1 MGFFDFLKKKE
12 FEEICTLQEKLEKFK
27 TITDIQNEVDNKKN
41 ELELLIQNK
50 TNEILEKEKE
60 LNKVISDKEIE
71 LNSIIENKKLAI
83 NYIRKDFDEL
93 KLNYET
99 SFETYTRLRKDVSL
113 YESKLD
119 LIEFGIYEPVYEFNK
134 SEDYRTEQNKIIE
147 KQRQLI
153 KQGKAVICETKWTI
167 NGSETKGRVSV
178 NRYVKL
184 VLKAFNGECNSLI
197 AKVKWNNVNQMKL
210 RILNSFETLNK
221 LGKSQEIFI
230 QLEFLKLKMNELFL
244 EYEYQAK
251 KQKEKEELR
260 EIREEL
266 KEEERA
272 LREFEREE
280 REAEKE
286 EDKFKIELD
295 KAKKGLGL
303 ASGKEFEK
311 LQNKI
316 EKLEIELQNAQVKK
330 ERAISMA
337 QQTKRGHVYIIS
349 NIGSFGEDVYKI
361 GMTRRL
367 EPSDRVYELGNASV
381 PFKFDIHAMIYS
393 EEARSLENEL
403 HKAFEDKKINMLNYR
418 KEFFKVS
425 LDEIE
430 NKIKELG
437 FGAEFT
443 KYPEAMQFRET
454 EAILNRINSKE
465 KIKTVEEIIAEEYPN
480 TLN

>member
-1 MGFFDFLKKKE
+1 M
-12 FEEICTLQEKLEKFK
+12 
-27 TITDIQNEVDNKKN
+27 
-41 ELELLIQNK
+41 
-50 TNEILEKEKE
+50 
-60 LNKVISDKEIE
+60 
-71 LNSIIENKKLAI
+71 
-83 NYIRKDFDEL
+83 
-93 KLNYET
+93 
-99 SFETYTRLRKDVSL
+99 
-113 YESKLD
+113 
-119 LIEFGIYEPVYEFNK
+119 
-134 SEDYRTEQNKIIE
+134 
-147 KQRQLI
+147 
-153 KQGKAVICETKWTI
+153 
-167 NGSETKGRVSV
+167 
-178 NRYVKL
+178 
-184 VLKAFNGECNSLI
+184 
-197 AKVKWNNVNQMKL
+197 
-210 RILNSFETLNK
+210 
-221 LGKSQEIFI
+221 
-230 QLEFLKLKMNELFL
+230 
-244 EYEYQAK
+244 
-251 KQKEKEELR
+251 
-260 EIREEL
+260 
-266 KEEERA
+266 
-272 LREFEREE
+272 
-280 REAEKE
+280 
-286 EDKFKIELD
+286 
-295 KAKKGLGL
+295 
-303 ASGKEFEK
+303 
-311 LQNKI
+311 
-316 EKLEIELQNAQVKK
+316 QNAQVKK

-465 KIKTVEEIIAEEYPN
+465 KIKTVKEIIAEEYPN

>member
-1 MGFFDFLKKKE
+1 MGLFDFIKRKE
-12 FEEICTLQEKLEKFK
+12 IEKIRILQEKLEKFK
-27 TITDIQNEVDNKKN
+27 SITDIQNVIENKKN

-50 TNEILEKEKE
+50 TNEISQKDIDLKN
-60 LNKVISDKEIE
+60 LISEKEIE
-71 LNSIIENKKLAI
+71 LNSTIENKKLSI
-83 NYIRKDFDEL
+83 NYIQKDLDD
-93 KLNYET
+93 LNSKYEIA
-99 SFETYTRLRKDVSL
+99 FQTYTRIRKDVNL

-119 LIEFGIYEPVYEFNK
+119 LIEFGLYEPVYEFEK
-134 SEDYRTEQNKIIE
+134 SDQYRVEQNKIIE
-147 KQRQLI
+147 KQKQLI
-153 KQGKAVICETKWTI
+153 KQGKAVICITKWTI

-178 NRYVKL
+178 NRYIKL

-197 AKVKWNNVNQMKL
+197 AKVKWNNINQMKL
-210 RILNSFETLNK
+210 RILNSFESLNK
-221 LGKSQEIFI
+221 LGMSQEIFI
-230 QLEFLKLKMNELFL
+230 QDEFLKLKMSELIL
-244 EYEYQAK
+244 EYEYQSK
-251 KQKEKEELR
+251 KQREKEELR

-286 EDKFKIELD
+286 EDKFKIALD
-295 KAKKGLGL
+295 KAKKELGL

-311 LQNKI
+311 LRNKI

-393 EEARSLENEL
+393 EEARTLENEL

-430 NKIKELG
+430 EKIKELG
-437 FGAEFT
+437 YDSEFT
-443 KYPEAMQFRET
+443 KFPEAMQYRET
-454 EAILNRINSKE
+454 IAILKTINPKE
-465 KIKTVEEIIAEEYPN
+465 KIKTIEETIAEEYPN